1 MPKVKPIPDGYPSLT
16 PYLIVADGA
25 GAIAFYERA
34 FGAKLRMRLAR
45 PDGKIG
51 HAELD
56 IGGSVVMLADEYP
69 AMDAKAPGAYG
80 GTPVSLHLYVTD
92 ADAVAAKA
100 VAAGAVLKRPVADQ
114 FYGDRLGTL
123 QDPFGHVWHV
133 STHIEDVSPE
143 EIDRRAAEAMSKGQG
158 G

>member
-1 MPKVKPIPDGYPSLT
+1 MPNVKPIPDGYPSLT
-16 PYLIVADGA
+16 PYLIVADAA

-34 FGAKLRMRLAR
+34 FGAKLRLRLVR

-69 AMDAKAPGAYG
+69 AMDAKAPSAYG

-123 QDPFGHVWHV
+123 QDPFGHVWHIA
-133 STHIEDVSPE
+133 THIEDVAPD
-143 EIDRRAAEAMSKGQG
+143 EIDCRAQEAMRKGQG
-158 G
+158 A

>member
-1 MPKVKPIPDGYPSLT
+1 MPNVKPIPDSYPSLT

-34 FGAKLRMRLAR
+34 FGAKLRMRLVR

-69 AMDAKAPGAYG
+69 AMDAKAPAAYG
-80 GTPVSLHLYVTD
+80 GTPVSLHLYVED

-100 VAAGAVLKRPVADQ
+100 VAAGATLKRPVADQ

-143 EIDRRAAEAMSKGQG
+143 EIDRRAAVAMQKGQG